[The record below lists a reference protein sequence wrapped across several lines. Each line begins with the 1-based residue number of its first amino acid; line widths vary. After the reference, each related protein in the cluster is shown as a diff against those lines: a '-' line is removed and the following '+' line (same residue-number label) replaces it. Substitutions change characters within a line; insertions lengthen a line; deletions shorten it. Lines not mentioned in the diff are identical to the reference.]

1 MKIASAILIAAFAAG
16 CSSYQLKSPD
26 NFKGESVH
34 VSGSQKELRIGPYE
48 LADVQRGWN
57 KASGWSVRSVS
68 SDKVMQQ
75 YQFKI
80 ARDSIVLSETG
91 CEFRA
96 SERSLGLKGGW
107 SFTLGESAELSC
119 QTSSGQEKWNLN
131 VSTKGDEALAG
142 KITGPREYHVQGIGL
157 TGLSKGTRGPV
168 AGFHLFDGDTPL
180 AIVQVVDPRRV
191 MYAKGLDERQKD
203 ALVPS
208 IAALMLLDESLRD
221 MD

>member
-1 MKIASAILIAAFAAG
+1 MRITSVILLATFAAG
-16 CSSYQLKSPD
+16 CSSYQLKSPE
-26 NFKGESVH
+26 NFEGESIQ
-34 VSGSQKELRIGPYE
+34 VSGSQKRLRIGPYE

-57 KASGWSVRSVS
+57 KGSGWSVSAVS
-68 SDKVMQQ
+68 SGKVRQQ
-75 YQFKI
+75 YQFKV

-142 KITGPREYHVQGIGL
+142 KITGPREYRVQGIGL
-157 TGLSKGTRGPV
+157 TGLSKGTHGPV
-168 AGFHLFDGDTPL
+168 AGFHLFDGEAPV
-180 AIVQVVDPRRV
+180 AAVQVISPRRV
-191 MYAKGLDERQKD
+191 VYAKGLDERQRD
-203 ALVPS
+203 ALVPAM
-208 IAALMLLDESLRD
+208 AALMLLDESIRE
-221 MD
+221 MN